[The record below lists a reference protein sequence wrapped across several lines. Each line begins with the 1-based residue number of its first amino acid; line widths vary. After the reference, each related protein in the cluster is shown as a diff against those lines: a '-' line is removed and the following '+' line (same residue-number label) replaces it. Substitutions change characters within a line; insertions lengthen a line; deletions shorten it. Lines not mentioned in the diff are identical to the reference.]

1 MKGEPKRIESGGG
14 GGGESGR
21 KGRKINDDGT
31 VGGKGGERGRW
42 GLEVALDHLKPGAQV
57 WLWDTGGK
65 RERIKGKD
73 CAFFQL
79 RLPGLCC
86 LKAGVNVAVSHTG
99 ADE

>member
-57 WLWDTGGK
+57 WLWDTGGGKRANK
-65 RERIKGKD
+65 RE
-73 CAFFQL
+73 
-79 RLPGLCC
+79 GLCIFPVEATRLML
-86 LKAGVNVAVSHTG
+86 LKTWS
-99 ADE
+99 